1 MQPLAY
7 QIKQNLKTEDVLYE
21 GEATQG
27 QGVHLNKPGTNYRFL
42 VLIASNNR
50 ACMLYPMLNAE
61 SACEFGIFYL
71 FNNGNSLTLTNT
83 TFTIKQVLGV
93 K

>member
-7 QIKQNLKTEDVLYE
+7 QFKQNKKVEDVLYE

-27 QGVHLNKPGTNYRFL
+27 QGVHLDKPGINYRFL

-83 TFTIKQVLGV
+83 TYTIKQVLGV

>member
-7 QIKQNLKTEDVLYE
+7 QIKQQNIITDILYE

-27 QGVHLNKPGTNYRFL
+27 QGVHLDKPGINYKFL
-42 VLIASNNR
+42 VLITGNNR
-50 ACMLYPMLNAE
+50 ACMLYPMLNME
-61 SACEFGIFYL
+61 SSCEFGIFYL

-83 TFTIKQVLGV
+83 TFTIKQGLGV

>member
-7 QIKQNLKTEDVLYE
+7 QIKQNKKVEDVLYE

-27 QGVHLNKPGTNYRFL
+27 TGIHLDKPGINYRFL
-42 VLIASNNR
+42 VLITSNNR
-50 ACMLYPMLNAE
+50 TCMLYPMLNAE

-83 TFTIKQVLGV
+83 TYTIKKVLGV